1 MADIMTDPSYARIL
15 DTRLEALSENK
26 ICYALKEGAAVQS
39 FVPLNSSSYSNQNIV
54 WNLNNIS
61 DFTARDSRLA
71 VSLTAVATLTFTNT
85 SATPY
90 NVFQS
95 DNFGAKQY
103 PVNRIFSSLQHQINQ
118 PSYTLQ
124 TNSII
129 DVITKLN
136 LFPEDCNFY
145 NNTQPDCIDSYAAAT
160 GTNFNPLQPYSTTL
174 QGDGVFKP
182 RTLGYSFTGATVI
195 PAQVGLIPG
204 TGTIVI
210 TMKFYEPLI
219 SPFNNVGKQ
228 DARALYAITGELI
241 TATIVPDIF
250 NNMFSYVV
258 PTAFTGVSYIS
269 SATINSVNPVLNC
282 IYLTPKEE
290 TILQIPRESVY
301 HYNDYSIFSNDL
313 SQTGVLAGQ
322 TISGINSQ
330 VVNFTNLPDKILV
343 YVRLS
348 DNQRSAGI
356 PDKYLALDSIQCTFD
371 NGLPNFAGANQ
382 NQLYDVSTRNG
393 INMPRAVWT
402 QSLLNNNNQVAGNLY
417 GSGSVFCISPA
428 LDLGIRPTDT
438 TGSGGRYIF
447 QVQNAVFTNNTSI
460 NYPQCSL
467 YVVGINS
474 SVLQRV
480 GSQYRNFLLTTPPD
494 IINRVKDLPAM
505 NYTQYIRAKFSNSF
519 LMGGGVGD
527 WLKRAHSLGT
537 RAYDL
542 ALKQAPDMR
551 QGYSGGA
558 VALNT
563 GDRGTRLFGSNPR
576 PSRTRAFFQ

>member
-1 MADIMTDPSYARIL
+1 MSDIMTEPSYARIL

-26 ICYALKEGAAVQS
+26 ICYALKEGASVQS

-54 WNLNNIS
+54 WNLNNIA

-85 SATPY
+85 SAVPY

-118 PSYTLQ
+118 ASYTLQ

-129 DVITKLN
+129 DVITKMN
-136 LFPEDCNFY
+136 LFPDDCNYY
-145 NNTQPDCIDSYAAAT
+145 NNTQPDAIDSYAAAT

-182 RTLGYSFTGATVI
+182 RTLGYSFTGTTVI
-195 PAQVGLIPG
+195 PAAVGPVNG
-204 TGTIVI
+204 TGTVVI
-210 TMKFYEPLI
+210 TMQFYEPLI

-228 DARALYAITGELI
+228 DQRALYAITGELI

-250 NNMFSYVV
+250 NNMFAYVV
-258 PTAFTGVSYIS
+258 PTASTGVTYIS

-301 HYNDYSIFSNDL
+301 HYNDYSIFNNDL
-313 SQTGVLAGQ
+313 SVAGVNAGV
-322 TISGINSQ
+322 TVSGVNSQ

-348 DNQRSAGI
+348 DNNRSAGI
-356 PDKYLALDSIQCTFD
+356 PDKYLALNSIQCTFD
-371 NGLPNFAGANQ
+371 NGLPNFAGASQ
-382 NQLYDVSTRNG
+382 NQLYDVATRNG
-393 INMPRAVWT
+393 INMPRPVWT

-417 GSGSVFCISPA
+417 GAGSVFCISPA

-438 TGSGGRYIF
+438 SGSGGRYIF
-447 QVQNAVFTNNTSI
+447 QVQNASFTNNTAI
-460 NYPQCSL
+460 NYPQCTL

-505 NYTQYIRAKFSNSF
+505 NYNQYIRAKFSNSF

-527 WLKRAHSLGT
+527 FLKRAHSLGT

-542 ALKQAPDMR
+542 ALKHAPEIRQAF
-551 QGYSGGA
+551 SGGA